1 MDVHTKRI
9 HEFTSYGKGNG
20 FFLSRGRDGKFV
32 PVPRPDTTDNAI
44 KEQLTRIEDKLD
56 QLLKMTENKQ

>member
-9 HEFTSYGKGNG
+9 HEFTSYSKGNG

-32 PVPRPDTTDNAI
+32 PAPRPDATDDAI
-44 KEQLTRIEDKLD
+44 KQQLDRIENKLD
-56 QLLKMTENKQ
+56 QLLTMTTKNK